1 MVQLERIEAQ
11 LEAEKQS
18 VSARQEVFVV
28 RSEKERAAILNKHK
42 DQNINLILIKC
53 YQEKHEQ
60 NHNPK

>member
-1 MVQLERIEAQ
+1 MVQLERFEAQ
-11 LEAEKQS
+11 LDAEKQS

-28 RSEKERAAILNKHK
+28 QSEKERAAILNKYK

-60 NHNPK
+60 NYNSK